1 MAAASS
7 VAACCKAILAI
18 LASEIHPRGGFLGA
32 EAPTFRSL
40 GGRAGALVVIFYF
53 KT

>member
-18 LASEIHPRGGFLGA
+18 LASEIHPREAAFWGRKLPPSGA
-32 EAPTFRSL
+32 WA
-40 GGRAGALVVIFYF
+40 GVRARWS
-53 KT
+53 